1 VQHVEFLG
9 GVGVHPAIR
18 AAPVVQGRQQD
29 AKFGGDLLA
38 GLALRS

>member
-18 AAPVVQGRQQD
+18 AAPDGME
-29 AKFGGDLLA
+29 AT
-38 GLALRS
+38 